1 LDNLHPNFL
10 IDQKMQRHLEI
21 NPLNTN
27 GKRAIFSIYCII
39 LALEVLTPHS
49 VEPEKFLGLF
59 YVQGPIEWLINIFLL
74 TPLAYLMPVLWKR
87 LHPMMVLATC
97 AAVSISI
104 ELLQR
109 WIPARMPSI
118 QDFLL
123 NVASCGLVIWI
134 RCKGKEN
141 KGKV

>member
-1 LDNLHPNFL
+1 
-10 IDQKMQRHLEI
+10 MQRHLEI

-39 LALEVLTPHS
+39 LALGVLTPHS

-87 LHPMMVLATC
+87 LHPMKVLATC

-109 WIPARMPSI
+109 WIPARIPSF

-123 NVASCGLVIWI
+123 NVAGSGLVIWI